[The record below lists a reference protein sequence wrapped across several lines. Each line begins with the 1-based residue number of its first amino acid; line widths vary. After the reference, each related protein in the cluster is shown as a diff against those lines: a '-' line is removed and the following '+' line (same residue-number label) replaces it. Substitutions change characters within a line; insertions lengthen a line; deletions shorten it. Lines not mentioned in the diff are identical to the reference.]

1 MPRICRVCWDTVT
14 GGPPLQ
20 GAGGTRRW
28 WAQTTGVRRGPARPD
43 RAVPGAGRRGSGG
56 AEGLQEESP
65 WGRFDLAPLP
75 EALPS
80 SDG

>member
-1 MPRICRVCWDTVT
+1 MCWDTVT

-28 WAQTTGVRRGPARPD
+28 WAQTTGVRSGPARPD
-43 RAVPGAGRRGSGG
+43 GVAPGAGWRGSGG
-56 AEGLQEESP
+56 AEGLQEECP
-65 WGRFDLAPLP
+65 CGRFDPAPLP
-75 EALPS
+75 EALLS